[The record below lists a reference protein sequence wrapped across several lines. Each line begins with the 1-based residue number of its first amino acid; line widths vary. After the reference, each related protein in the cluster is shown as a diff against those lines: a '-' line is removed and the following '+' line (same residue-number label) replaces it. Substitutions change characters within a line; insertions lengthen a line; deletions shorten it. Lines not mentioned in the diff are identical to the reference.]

1 MSYASLV
8 FTNGRVFTGNPDHPF
23 VEAVAVSDER
33 VLAVGTNHEVDAV
46 AGTGTEFVDLA
57 GVLVTPGFTDAHV
70 HTATS
75 GLEQLKLTFDA
86 CDNAADAI
94 AAIARYV
101 TENPDQPWILG
112 GGWSQAWFER
122 GCPDARSLD
131 AVLAD
136 RPALLTNAD
145 GHGAWANTRALEL
158 AGITVA
164 TPDPVDGRIERLPD
178 GTPQGTLHEGA
189 KQLVQR
195 HAPEDTV
202 EDFERGLVR
211 GQEEMLRYGITGWQ
225 EAAVLPEVQE
235 AYLRAASS
243 GTLIGDAVGAL
254 WWNRDEGL
262 EQVHDLVARRE
273 RSAPGF
279 RPTSVKLML
288 DGVAENFTA
297 SVLDPYL
304 DGNRNTTNNIG
315 IDFIDPL
322 ELKEIV
328 TILDRH
334 DFQCHFHAVGD
345 RAVRNALDAIE
356 AARGSNGASANRHH
370 IAHIQFVHPDD
381 IPRFAHLDA
390 IANAQPLWAHNDDYQ
405 IELTRPFIT
414 PERDSWQYPFGSLLR
429 ASAAL
434 GMGSD
439 WNVSTANVME
449 EIAVAVDRTGPDGGP
464 PLGSEQALSPV
475 EALTAFT
482 IGSAYI
488 NNSEQ
493 ERGSLAVGKLA
504 DVVVFDRDPFISG
517 DFADT
522 EVSLTFVRGRVVYE
536 RR

>member
-1 MSYASLV
+1 M
-8 FTNGRVFTGNPDHPF
+8 FTAVAGRPF
-23 VEAVAVSDER
+23 VEAVAISGER
-33 VLAVGTNHEVDAV
+33 VSAVGDTDEIDRVI
-46 AGTGTEFVDLA
+46 GEGTEVIDLR
-57 GVLVTPGFTDAHV
+57 GCLVTPGFTDAHV
-70 HTATS
+70 HTVTS
-75 GLEQLKLTFDA
+75 GLEQLRLTLDDCKDA
-86 CDNAADAI
+86 TEGF
-94 AAIARYV
+94 AAISRYAA
-101 TENPDQPWILG
+101 ENPEAPWIIG

-131 AVLAD
+131 VVLGD
-136 RPALLTNAD
+136 RPVLLTNSD
-145 GHGAWANTRALEL
+145 GHGAWANTRALEI
-158 AGITVA
+158 AGITAA
-164 TPDPVDGRIERLPD
+164 TLDPADGRIERLTD

-211 GQEEMLRYGITGWQ
+211 GQQEMLRYGITGWQ
-225 EAAVLPEVQE
+225 EAAVVPAVQE

-243 GTLIGDAVGAL
+243 GTLVGDAVGAL
-254 WWNRDEGL
+254 WWNRDGGL

-304 DGNRNTTNNIG
+304 DGSGNTTSNRG
-315 IDFIDPL
+315 IDFIDPDDL
-322 ELKEIV
+322 REIV

-356 AARGSNGASANRHH
+356 AAHDSNGASGNRHH

-381 IPRFAHLDA
+381 VPRFARLGV
-390 IANAQPLWAHNDDYQ
+390 IANAQPFWAMNDDYQ

-414 PERDSWQYPFGSLLR
+414 PERDSWQYPFRSLLN
-429 ASAAL
+429 AGAAL

-449 EIAVAVDRTGPDGGP
+449 EIAVAITRMGPERGT
-464 PLGSEQALSPV
+464 PLGPEEALNPV
-475 EALTAFT
+475 QALTAFT
-482 IGSAYI
+482 MGSALV
-488 NNSEQ
+488 NHSEQ
-493 ERGSLAVGKLA
+493 DRGSLEVGKLA
-504 DVVVFDRDPFISG
+504 DVVVFDRDPFVGG
-517 DFADT
+517 DFAAT
-522 EVSLTFVRGRVVYE
+522 EVSLTVVRGRVAYE